1 MEDTV
6 VSTLG
11 RLRAALL
18 ASAALGLLTGCFG
31 PPPQSAGNTPRL
43 TTVFVAPSANRTP
56 RGVDLRHES
65 TVGQRAVTA
74 SLSAVWGVLPS
85 IFEQLEIE
93 TTTVDPSQGLMGNA
107 GYRARRVEGR
117 RLSTYLD
124 CGRSFGREYADQYAV
139 TLTVLVQLVTA
150 ADGST
155 VVRTTLDGYARDPST
170 SSSSVH
176 CITWGSLERRI
187 GDLVIER
194 IGA

>member
-1 MEDTV
+1 VTQA
-6 VSTLG
+6 SRIRATL
-11 RLRAALL
+11 LL
-18 ASAALGLLTGCFG
+18 AAPGLLGGCLS
-31 PPPQSAGNTPRL
+31 PPPQAAGNTPTL

-65 TVGQRAVTA
+65 TVGERTVAA
-74 SLSAVWGVLPS
+74 SVSQVWGVLPG

-117 RLSTYLD
+117 RLSDYLD
-124 CGRSFGREYADQYAV
+124 CGRAFGREYADQYAV

-150 ADGST
+150 PDGRT
-155 VVRTTLDGYARDPST
+155 VVRTIMDGYARDPST
-170 SSSSVH
+170 SGSSVH

-187 GDLVIER
+187 GDLVAER
-194 IGA
+194 VGVTE